1 MEMDYV
7 SDFLHSSM
15 DSRPRKRPRFA
26 WDFPQ
31 SRPKAQS
38 GLYCGQEFGNGMSIK
53 SSGVLSGDLASL
65 FIKGLAQKGYP
76 LWRNDDKDGHYM
88 FALGDNLT
96 SRCNYPESPFKVA
109 SFVIV

>member
-31 SRPKAQS
+31 SRPK
-38 GLYCGQEFGNGMSIK
+38 
-53 SSGVLSGDLASL
+53 V
-65 FIKGLAQKGYP
+65 
-76 LWRNDDKDGHYM
+76 M
-88 FALGDNLT
+88 F
-96 SRCNYPESPFKVA
+96 F
-109 SFVIV
+109 